1 MYLCSVA
8 IIVEAK
14 LLCRNILS
22 LEATFIYV
30 RKATAMIRISGGD
43 IYSMDEK
50 RCRKLVAAGGKP
62 DEEV

>member
-14 LLCRNILS
+14 LLYRNILS
-22 LEATFIYV
+22 LEATFIDV

-43 IYSMDEK
+43 IYSMDKK